1 MIDEALIDCEE
12 DGFQLVLTGD
22 FVDAFA
28 DYLAAN
34 PASRDSCTVR
44 LRLSQDAALELAGS
58 ARSTIIPWSADH
70 DEAQA
75 AYRRRSSIRVSS
87 GQSDD
92 VGGPN
97 QPTRFERGLSP
108 VHTEEFAGVPGGIV
122 EAADLSRKA
131 ARENA

>member
-22 FVDAFA
+22 FVEAFA
-28 DYLAAN
+28 DYLAAD

-58 ARSTIIPWSADH
+58 ARRTIIDWADQH
-70 DEAQA
+70 DEALA
-75 AYRRRSSIRVSS
+75 SYRRASPAERIAVLS
-87 GQSDD
+87 GVDP
-92 VGGPN
+92 VLAGIGPD
-97 QPTRFERGLSP
+97 ERLR
-108 VHTEEFAGVPGGIV
+108 
-122 EAADLSRKA
+122 EAADDARKA